1 MMKTINKI
9 REITGQVS
17 QKHVGAYAAQSAY
30 FFVLSMI
37 PIILLLLA
45 IIQYTPVTKADVMTA
60 VVNLFSD
67 TKLCIFKNPG
77 IHLYD
82 PVHCSNCDGSG
93 TFCVW

>member
-60 VVNLFSD
+60 VVNCFRRQICRILW
-67 TKLCIFKNPG
+67 LA
-77 IHLYD
+77 L
-82 PVHCSNCDGSG
+82 
-93 TFCVW
+93 

>member
-37 PIILLLLA
+37 PIIYHT
-45 IIQYTPVTKADVMTA
+45 IYSGDK
-60 VVNLFSD
+60 SR
-67 TKLCIFKNPG
+67 C
-77 IHLYD
+77 YD
-82 PVHCSNCDGSG
+82 CSGKFVSGDKYAGFYGWHCK
-93 TFCVW
+93 

>member
-37 PIILLLLA
+37 PIILLLLD
-45 IIQYTPVTKADVMTA
+45 IIQ
-60 VVNLFSD
+60 
-67 TKLCIFKNPG
+67 
-77 IHLYD
+77 
-82 PVHCSNCDGSG
+82 
-93 TFCVW
+93 

>member
-45 IIQYTPVTKADVMTA
+45 IIQYTPVTKADVMTGKFVSGDKYA
-60 VVNLFSD
+60 GFY
-67 TKLCIFKNPG
+67 G
-77 IHLYD
+77 W
-82 PVHCSNCDGSG
+82 HCK
-93 TFCVW
+93 

>member
-37 PIILLLLA
+37 PIILLLLD
-45 IIQYTPVTKADVMTA
+45 K
-60 VVNLFSD
+60 SR
-67 TKLCIFKNPG
+67 C
-77 IHLYD
+77 YD
-82 PVHCSNCDGSG
+82 CSGKFVSGDKYAGFYGWHCK
-93 TFCVW
+93 

>member
-37 PIILLLLA
+37 LSVVSARNGIL
-45 IIQYTPVTKADVMTA
+45 
-60 VVNLFSD
+60 
-67 TKLCIFKNPG
+67 
-77 IHLYD
+77 
-82 PVHCSNCDGSG
+82 
-93 TFCVW
+93 

>member
-45 IIQYTPVTKADVMTA
+45 IIQYTPFILSA
-60 VVNLFSD
+60 VSFFKIVYH
-67 TKLCIFKNPG
+67 IFASLKTQKNS
-77 IHLYD
+77 
-82 PVHCSNCDGSG
+82 CSRNCLLS
-93 TFCVW
+93 F

>member
-45 IIQYTPVTKADVMTA
+45 NTIYSGDK
-60 VVNLFSD
+60 SR
-67 TKLCIFKNPG
+67 C
-77 IHLYD
+77 YD
-82 PVHCSNCDGSG
+82 CSGKFVSGDKYAGFYGWHCK
-93 TFCVW
+93 

>member
-37 PIILLLLA
+37 PIILSA
-45 IIQYTPVTKADVMTA
+45 SCYHTIYPVTK
-60 VVNLFSD
+60 SR
-67 TKLCIFKNPG
+67 C
-77 IHLYD
+77 YD
-82 PVHCSNCDGSG
+82 CSGKFVSGDKYAGFYGWHCK
-93 TFCVW
+93 

>member
-45 IIQYTPVTKADVMTA
+45 IIQYTPVTKADVMTVSGDKYA
-60 VVNLFSD
+60 GFY
-67 TKLCIFKNPG
+67 G
-77 IHLYD
+77 W
-82 PVHCSNCDGSG
+82 HCK
-93 TFCVW
+93 

>member
-37 PIILLLLA
+37 PIILLLCYHT
-45 IIQYTPVTKADVMTA
+45 IYSGDKADVMTRSGKFVSGDKYA
-60 VVNLFSD
+60 GFY
-67 TKLCIFKNPG
+67 G
-77 IHLYD
+77 W
-82 PVHCSNCDGSG
+82 HCK
-93 TFCVW
+93 